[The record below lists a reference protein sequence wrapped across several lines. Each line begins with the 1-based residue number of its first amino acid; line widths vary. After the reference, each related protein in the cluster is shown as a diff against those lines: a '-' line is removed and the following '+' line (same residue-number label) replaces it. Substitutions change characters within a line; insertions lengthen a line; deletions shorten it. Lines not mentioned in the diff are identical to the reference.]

1 MAMMC
6 VYCGIRPGR
15 TRDHVPPQNLF
26 PKPKPVNMVTVPCC
40 KECQMIFKKDED
52 VFMAWITFGP
62 AGESTAGKL
71 LWEQKLKRTYKKDS
85 GVKKVITRSFS
96 QVSMKTPGGI
106 YLGERLAISID
117 PERKNNVLRKIVR
130 GLFWVEYKERLP
142 EDVPIEIYGIKGTG
156 SPIEELITKTRQATT
171 FWEGIFEYRHARA
184 PECFESYWIMSF
196 FRRNYF
202 YAIVKGSDL
211 SEEIKKLHNEQMH
224 QTAASRR

>member
-1 MAMMC
+1 MATMC

-15 TRDHVPPQNLF
+15 TRDHLPPQNLF

-62 AGESTAGKL
+62 AGKSTAGKL

-85 GVKKVITRSFS
+85 GEKKVIARSFS

-106 YLGERLAISID
+106 YLCERLAISID

-184 PECFESYWIMSF
+184 PGCFESYWIMSF

-202 YAIVKGSDL
+202 YAIVNGSDL

-224 QTAASRR
+224 RTAASRR